1 MAKPT
6 RRGKRRVTSVE
17 IAKRPAM
24 KAARD
29 GRRDNEPGRREKR
42 RVTAVEIAKRAA
54 GESGARARSKRCRP
68 SPN

>member
-24 KAARD
+24 KAGRD

-42 RVTAVEIAKRAA
+42 RASPLEKMP
-54 GESGARARSKRCRP
+54 P